1 MKRNCVNVLSVIN
14 SESNITE
21 QDVNGKPHIVVRGVT
36 PVVDDIVMNRK
47 LYPAAE
53 IEKGYKTLERTP
65 MPLGHPKVNGK
76 HVSAR
81 DVQAVNDYHVGAW
94 FQNVVHTNGKVSG
107 DMYVDRR
114 YAEGSENGK
123 TLVNRLDDMAAGKN
137 VEPIHISTGLFYSG
151 ITANGESKGKRY
163 NEIAAEQTYDHVA
176 ILLNEAGAGTPG
188 EGVGIFV
195 NADGT
200 EQEIETVKLA
210 DAADCT
216 KEGLWNQTKF
226 FFTNASSYSFD
237 DIQRAISRTLRAA
250 NPTEEYLWPDTVW
263 PDKFIYST
271 QQKILQQKYLID
283 DDGVAEF
290 VGEPVEV
297 VRKPTEY
304 EIKTNGEEPMKNI
317 IINALKEAGKPTE
330 GKTDAELLDAYN
342 QLKQPAEPTFNSDAL
357 TAAINAAVLPLK
369 DEIGG
374 LKVQLNAS
382 AESEIKT
389 KRDAVKLAMN
399 MSDEEVADLAGKALD
414 KLYANCQSSQ
424 GLNTSFQMNA
434 NSDQWKGY
442 DMNAG
447 FEETK

>member
-1 MKRNCVNVLSVIN
+1 MKRYRVNVLSVIN
-14 SESNITE
+14 STSNITE
-21 QDVNGKPHIVVRGVT
+21 QDINGKPHIVVRGVT
-36 PVVDDIVMNRK
+36 PVVDDIVMNKK
-47 LYPAAE
+47 LYPTAE

-94 FQNVVHTNGKVSG
+94 FQDVVHTNGKVSG

-114 YAEGSENGK
+114 YAESSEHGK

-151 ITANGESKGKRY
+151 IAANGESKGKRY
-163 NEIAAEQTYDHVA
+163 SEIATNQMYDHVA
-176 ILLNEAGAGTPG
+176 ILLNESGAGTPS

-200 EQEIETVKLA
+200 EQEIETVNLSE
-210 DAADCT
+210 AADCT
-216 KEGLWNQTKF
+216 KEGLWNKTKF
-226 FFTNASSYSFD
+226 FFTNASGYSFD
-237 DIQRAISRTLRAA
+237 DIQRAITRMLRAA
-250 NPTEEYLWPDTVW
+250 YPTEEYLWPDTIW
-263 PDKFIYST
+263 PDKFIYSIRE
-271 QQKILQQKYLID
+271 KILQQKYLID
-283 DDGVAEF
+283 DDGEAEF

-304 EIKTNGEEPMKNI
+304 EIKTNGEDPMKNI

-342 QLKQPAEPTFNSDAL
+342 QLNAPVSPAINTDAL

-369 DEIGG
+369 EEIVG
-374 LKVQLNAS
+374 LKSQMNAS
-382 AESEIKT
+382 AESEIKI
-389 KRDAVKLAMN
+389 KREAVKLAMN

-424 GLNTSFQMNA
+424 GLNTSFQPNA
-434 NSDQWKGY
+434 EGDQWKDY
-442 DMNAG
+442 NINAG